1 MSEFDDEEYESFEL
15 DGAGRSADSV
25 KEPADASDEFD
36 DDLDDDDDFDEVDL
50 EDAADDEI
58 DFVLAAYR
66 EDGQPYVQSLGKDL
80 ASDLDELIVQ
90 LRRLPGDAG
99 ALGFVSLV
107 EEVFVITRVR
117 GQHVQVLLSDAAAA
131 SDWPIARDVVDYLG
145 EEPLE
150 EDDEEGEPIGD
161 LGIVADLG
169 LSDFD
174 MGAIIDNL
182 DLGSVDMLIQI
193 ADKIKLN
200 PQFRK
205 AAEAAVGGE
214 FSGLSQWDDSMRLA
228 LDQARMA
235 SMHGDVPVGAVAI
248 DQAGS
253 LLAAAGNEREIR
265 HDPTAHAEILVLRE
279 ASRRLR
285 SWRLT
290 GLTLVVTLEP
300 CTMCA
305 GAPGAGSGRTVDLRR
320 IRSEGW
326 CG

>member
-15 DGAGRSADSV
+15 DGAGKGADSRS
-25 KEPADASDEFD
+25 EPADTAEELDNDLEDDEDFD
-36 DDLDDDDDFDEVDL
+36 DVDL

-80 ASDLDELIVQ
+80 ANDLDELIIQ

-145 EEPLE
+145 EEPLDDE
-150 EDDEEGEPIGD
+150 EEEGEPIGD
-161 LGIVADLG
+161 LGILADLG

-182 DLGSVDMLIQI
+182 DLSSVEMLIEI

-200 PQFRK
+200 PEFRK
-205 AAEAAVGGE
+205 AAEAAVG
-214 FSGLSQWDDSMRLA
+214 
-228 LDQARMA
+228 
-235 SMHGDVPVGAVAI
+235 
-248 DQAGS
+248 
-253 LLAAAGNEREIR
+253 
-265 HDPTAHAEILVLRE
+265 
-279 ASRRLR
+279 
-285 SWRLT
+285 
-290 GLTLVVTLEP
+290 
-300 CTMCA
+300 
-305 GAPGAGSGRTVDLRR
+305 
-320 IRSEGW
+320 
-326 CG
+326 

>member
-15 DGAGRSADSV
+15 DGAGRSAESV
-25 KEPADASDEFD
+25 KKPTNSGAGFD
-36 DDLDDDDDFDEVDL
+36 DDVEDDDDFDESDL

-80 ASDLDELIVQ
+80 ANDLDELIIQ

-107 EEVFVITRVR
+107 EEVFVIARVR

-131 SDWPIARDVVDYLG
+131 GDWPIARDVVDYLG
-145 EEPLE
+145 EEPVD
-150 EDDEEGEPIGD
+150 EDEDEEEGEPIGD

-169 LSDFD
+169 LNDFD

-182 DLGSVDMLIQI
+182 ELSSVEMLVDI

-205 AAEAAVGGE
+205 AVEAAVG
-214 FSGLSQWDDSMRLA
+214 
-228 LDQARMA
+228 
-235 SMHGDVPVGAVAI
+235 
-248 DQAGS
+248 
-253 LLAAAGNEREIR
+253 
-265 HDPTAHAEILVLRE
+265 
-279 ASRRLR
+279 
-285 SWRLT
+285 
-290 GLTLVVTLEP
+290 
-300 CTMCA
+300 
-305 GAPGAGSGRTVDLRR
+305 
-320 IRSEGW
+320 
-326 CG
+326 

>member
-15 DGAGRSADSV
+15 DGAGRSADSA
-25 KEPADASDEFD
+25 KEPAETDEEFD
-36 DDLDDDDDFDEVDL
+36 DDVDDDDDFDEADL

-80 ASDLDELIVQ
+80 ANDLDELIVQ

-107 EEVFVITRVR
+107 EEVFVIARVR

-150 EDDEEGEPIGD
+150 DDEEEGEPIGD
-161 LGIVADLG
+161 LGILADLG

-182 DLGSVDMLIQI
+182 DLSSVDMLIEI

-205 AAEAAVGGE
+205 AAEAAVGE
-214 FSGLSQWDDSMRLA
+214 
-228 LDQARMA
+228 
-235 SMHGDVPVGAVAI
+235 
-248 DQAGS
+248 
-253 LLAAAGNEREIR
+253 
-265 HDPTAHAEILVLRE
+265 
-279 ASRRLR
+279 
-285 SWRLT
+285 
-290 GLTLVVTLEP
+290 
-300 CTMCA
+300 
-305 GAPGAGSGRTVDLRR
+305 
-320 IRSEGW
+320 
-326 CG
+326 

>member
-1 MSEFDDEEYESFEL
+1 MERVRDSAGRRGVMSEFDDEEYESFEL
-15 DGAGRSADSV
+15 DGAGRSAEEA
-25 KEPADASDEFD
+25 KRRADTGDGFD
-36 DDLDDDDDFDEVDL
+36 DEVSEDEDFDEVDL

-80 ASDLDELIVQ
+80 ANDLDELIVQ

-107 EEVFVITRVR
+107 DEVFVITRVR

-150 EDDEEGEPIGD
+150 DEEDEGEPIGD

-182 DLGSVDMLIQI
+182 DLSSVEMLTEI

-205 AAEAAVGGE
+205 AVEAAVG
-214 FSGLSQWDDSMRLA
+214 
-228 LDQARMA
+228 
-235 SMHGDVPVGAVAI
+235 
-248 DQAGS
+248 
-253 LLAAAGNEREIR
+253 
-265 HDPTAHAEILVLRE
+265 
-279 ASRRLR
+279 
-285 SWRLT
+285 
-290 GLTLVVTLEP
+290 
-300 CTMCA
+300 
-305 GAPGAGSGRTVDLRR
+305 
-320 IRSEGW
+320 
-326 CG
+326 

>member
-15 DGAGRSADSV
+15 DGAGKSAG
-25 KEPADASDEFD
+25 PARGQADTEDE
-36 DDLDDDDDFDEVDL
+36 LDDELEDDEDFDEVDL

-66 EDGQPYVQSLGKDL
+66 EDGQPYVQALGKDL
-80 ASDLDELIVQ
+80 ANDLDELIIQ

-145 EEPLE
+145 EEPLD
-150 EDDEEGEPIGD
+150 EDEEEGEPIGD

-174 MGAIIDNL
+174 MGAITDNL
-182 DLGSVDMLIQI
+182 DLSSVEMLIEI

-200 PQFRK
+200 PEFRK
-205 AAEAAVGGE
+205 AVEAAVG
-214 FSGLSQWDDSMRLA
+214 
-228 LDQARMA
+228 
-235 SMHGDVPVGAVAI
+235 
-248 DQAGS
+248 
-253 LLAAAGNEREIR
+253 
-265 HDPTAHAEILVLRE
+265 
-279 ASRRLR
+279 
-285 SWRLT
+285 
-290 GLTLVVTLEP
+290 
-300 CTMCA
+300 
-305 GAPGAGSGRTVDLRR
+305 
-320 IRSEGW
+320 
-326 CG
+326 